1 MNNAV
6 VKLALLFLL
15 PLGFVKGQEI
25 PNTLIP
31 EQKAYELSL
40 IWREMSYNF
49 DNMNHCSELDM
60 DSLYRAFVPVVMA
73 TEDDFEYSKAVI
85 RYLAHFRN
93 SHTFVVDSPS
103 WVDSL
108 AQLPIRTEYKDGKI
122 LLANF
127 TSQYA
132 DKMHIGDELVSIN
145 GMSAVKYMETN
156 CLPYVPATND
166 TDRWRKAMSN
176 MGIWTVHPYGT
187 MFDLELRG
195 TTAYRLRIPAD
206 LMLGDNAIDWV
217 AKDYNRNKDNLCYID
232 SLSGT
237 GYLRITD
244 CFEKGRDFFRQHKE
258 ALSVCRRVILDLS
271 HNSGGQSVNT
281 DDVVGFLAK
290 VDSLSSETI
299 LSKMNIAYMKAQA
312 GYRCV
317 EGSDPDDY
325 LCQMKN
331 GTYFYTLPATRYAN
345 PYYPNN
351 FKGEVIVIQ
360 GNSTASA
367 AEWIVAR
374 LRQDKSIRFFG
385 GRTAGATGNPY
396 QLNLP
401 SGLIVRFNTWRT
413 FAPDGIETSYG
424 MDPDVQVDFSDCYKA
439 TEPAELYRRIVAIIE
454 ADFNK

>member
-1 MNNAV
+1 MNNIII
-6 VKLALLFLL
+6 KLTLLLLL
-15 PLGFVKGQEI
+15 PLGFVKGQEV
-25 PNTLIP
+25 PNTLTS

-40 IWREMSYNF
+40 IWKEMSYNF
-49 DNMNHCSELDM
+49 DNMNHCPELDM

-73 TEDDFEYSKAVI
+73 TSDDFEYSKAVI
-85 RYLAHFRN
+85 RYMAHFRN

-108 AQLPIRTEYKDGKI
+108 SQLPIRTEYKDGKI
-122 LLANF
+122 LLTNF
-127 TSQYA
+127 TSQYT
-132 DKMHIGDELVSIN
+132 DKMHLGDELVSIN
-145 GMSAVKYMETN
+145 GMSAVKFMETY

-176 MGIWTVHPYGT
+176 MGMWTVHPYGT
-187 MFDLELRG
+187 MFDLELKG
-195 TTAYRLRIPAD
+195 TTANRLRIPAV
-206 LMLGDNAIDWV
+206 LMLGDNAIDWI

-237 GYLRITD
+237 AYLRITD
-244 CFEKGRDFFRQHKE
+244 CFEKGRDFFLQHKD
-258 ALSVCRRVILDLS
+258 ALSECRRIILDLS

-299 LSKMNIAYMKAQA
+299 LSKMNIAYLKAQA
-312 GYRCV
+312 SYRCV

-360 GNSTASA
+360 GYGTASA
-367 AEWIVAR
+367 AEWLVAR

-385 GRTAGATGNPY
+385 ERTAGATGNPY

-413 FAPDGIETSYG
+413 FSPDGTETSYG
-424 MDPDVQVDFSDCYKA
+424 IDPDVLVDFTDCYKA
-439 TEPAELYRRIVAIIE
+439 TEPAELYRRIVAKIE